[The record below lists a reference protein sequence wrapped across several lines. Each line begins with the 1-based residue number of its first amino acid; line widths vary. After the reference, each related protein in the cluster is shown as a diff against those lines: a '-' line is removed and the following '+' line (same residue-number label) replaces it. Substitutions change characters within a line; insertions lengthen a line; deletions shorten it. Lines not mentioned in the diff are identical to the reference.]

1 MCKSGI
7 AETGRVLTGHWD
19 GGLLRRNL
27 PAWRNRITVD
37 AACRQGRKGGKCRKQ
52 CDRLDHRLTVRVVSP
67 TRPCT
72 EGETLIPEGDTETPA
87 YNEGSEHAARHKTH
101 ANR

>member
-1 MCKSGI
+1 
-7 AETGRVLTGHWD
+7 
-19 GGLLRRNL
+19 
-27 PAWRNRITVD
+27 
-37 AACRQGRKGGKCRKQ
+37 
-52 CDRLDHRLTVRVVSP
+52 VSP